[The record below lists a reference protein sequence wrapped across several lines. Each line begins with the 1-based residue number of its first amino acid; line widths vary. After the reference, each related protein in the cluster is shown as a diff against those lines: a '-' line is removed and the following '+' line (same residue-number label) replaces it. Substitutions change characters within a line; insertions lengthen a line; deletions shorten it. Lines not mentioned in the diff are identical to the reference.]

1 MMIRRIED
9 MNQMI
14 LKHGLEGL
22 SEEYQAYWDIVEQI
36 NKRVHEEPK
45 KMFERT
51 IFFKTFLFIGYSAIS
66 FGLLYLLAV
75 LMHYMMS

>member
-1 MMIRRIED
+1 MMKRIED

-14 LKHGLEGL
+14 LRHGLEGL
-22 SEEYQAYWDIVEQI
+22 SEEYRAYWDMVEQT
-36 NKRVHEEPK
+36 NNRVHEKPK
-45 KMFERT
+45 KMVERT